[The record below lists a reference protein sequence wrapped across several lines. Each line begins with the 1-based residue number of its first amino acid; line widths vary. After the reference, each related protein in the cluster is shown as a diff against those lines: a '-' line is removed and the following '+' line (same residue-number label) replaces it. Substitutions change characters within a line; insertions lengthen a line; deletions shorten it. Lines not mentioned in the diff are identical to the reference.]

1 MKKFF
6 LTGARQTGKSTAI
19 DRFLQETG
27 LRPGGFRTRFAWE
40 DGQRRLFL
48 SPASAPQDRVLVAWG
63 DAGGMH
69 PIPGAFDRA
78 GPAALARRGE
88 ITLLDELGFLE
99 AEEHR
104 FRAAVLSCLE
114 AEDPVLGVLRQG
126 FPGWTGEVARHRAV
140 EVLTVTEENR
150 DAVPLLLRQRLE
162 GLPPISAVVMAS
174 GHARRFGG
182 DKLRTLVEGVPMLQ
196 RLFQILPRQLFQTV
210 AVVARDPALLELAAA
225 WDLTPVPN
233 DDQTND
239 TAVTIRLGLSAIPPD
254 SAGCMFFVGD
264 QPWLTQ
270 ATIVDL
276 CRCFYAHPACIC
288 LPVCGGRRGNPVLFP
303 KVFFEELKNLPPHGQ
318 GRVVIRDHPQSV
330 LERETEARELH
341 DIDYVSD
348 LKISWK
354 S

>member
-1 MKKFF
+1 MKVF
-6 LTGARQTGKSTAI
+6 LTGERQIGKSTAI

-27 LRPGGFRTRFAWE
+27 LHPGGFRTRFHWE
-40 DGQRRLFL
+40 GDRRCLYL
-48 SPASAPQDRVLVAWG
+48 CPAAAPQDRTLVARG
-63 DAGGMH
+63 DSSGMH
-69 PIPGAFDRA
+69 PIPGAFDSA
-78 GPAALARRGE
+78 GPGALAQRGE

-99 AEEHR
+99 AEAQH
-104 FRAAVLSCLE
+104 FRTAVLSCLE
-114 AEDPVLGVLRQG
+114 AEGPVLGVLRQG

-140 EVLTVTEENR
+140 ETLTVTKENR
-150 DAVPLLLRQRLE
+150 DAVPLLLRQRFE
-162 GLPPISAVVMAS
+162 GLPPLSAVVMAS

-182 DKLRTLVEGVPMLQ
+182 DKLRALVEGVPMLQ
-196 RLFQILPRQLFQTV
+196 RLFQVLPRSLFQTV
-210 AVVARDPALLELAAA
+210 AVVARDPVLLDLAAA
-225 WDLTPVPN
+225 WGLTPVPN

-239 TAVTIRLGLSAIPPD
+239 TAITIRLGLSAISPD

-276 CRCFYAHPACIC
+276 CRRFYAHPERIC
-288 LPVCGGRRGNPVLFP
+288 LPVCQGRRGNPVLFP
-303 KVFFEELKNLPPHGQ
+303 QSLFAELKKLPPHGQ
-318 GRVVIRDHPQSV
+318 GRVVIRNHPRSV

-341 DIDYVSD
+341 DVDHVSD